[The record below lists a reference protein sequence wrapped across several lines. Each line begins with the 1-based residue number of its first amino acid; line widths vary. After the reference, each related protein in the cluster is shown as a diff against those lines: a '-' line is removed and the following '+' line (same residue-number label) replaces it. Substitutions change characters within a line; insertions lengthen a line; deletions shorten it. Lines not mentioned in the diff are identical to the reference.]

1 MEPSKEHQRLLSD
14 AMWKVV
20 KKEVLRLPHVGII
33 YPMQDSDLVMLVQ
46 VVSKKGAITSEDRA
60 YLLAFLK
67 SIPGL
72 R

>member
-20 KKEVLRLPHVGII
+20 KKEVLRLPHVGVI

-46 VVSKKGAITSEDRA
+46 VDPKEGSNHI
-60 YLLAFLK
+60 
-67 SIPGL
+67 
-72 R
+72 

>member
-1 MEPSKEHQRLLSD
+1 MR
-14 AMWKVV
+14 KVV
-20 KKEVLRLPHVGII
+20 KKEVLRPLHVGVIN
-33 YPMQDSDLVMLVQ
+33 PMQDSDLVMLVQ